1 MGISQFTGAFLAP
14 RRNRDRANAAIG
26 LGRLLSM
33 TSFLGAGCIALAACG
48 GQGDDQLGEQAQEA
62 AENRADTM
70 DAAAENMSG
79 TAEDMM
85 EANADATREAGEAK
99 EEAIDESDVN
109 AAAMTNAQKEAIIN
123 GQ

>member
-1 MGISQFTGAFLAP
+1 MGISQLTGASLPP
-14 RRNRDRANAAIG
+14 RRYRSRAGAATGMG
-26 LGRLLSM
+26 LPLSM
-33 TSFLGAGCIALAACG
+33 KAFLGASCIALAACG

-62 AENRADTM
+62 AENRADVM

-99 EEAIDESDVN
+99 EEAIDEADVN

>member
-1 MGISQFTGAFLAP
+1 MRISQLAGAFLPPCLDRKRARTAAG
-14 RRNRDRANAAIG
+14 RRMP
-26 LGRLLSM
+26 LSM
-33 TSFLGAGCIALAACG
+33 TAFLGASCIALAACG

-62 AENRADTM
+62 AENRADAM